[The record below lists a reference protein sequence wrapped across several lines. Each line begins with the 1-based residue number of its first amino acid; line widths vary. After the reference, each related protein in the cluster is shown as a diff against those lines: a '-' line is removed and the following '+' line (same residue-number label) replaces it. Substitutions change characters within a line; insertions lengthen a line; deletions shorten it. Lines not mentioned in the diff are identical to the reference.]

1 MNTLRSALA
10 RGLAALSLAAVL
22 LAPPAAAAVHEDD
35 WLKVETPD
43 KVSPGSGF
51 QVKVTL
57 KRDLGPEDNVTVA
70 MHRMKPDGNWRDT
83 GEWRPPQSM
92 KKGET
97 KVYSF
102 TAAWAEDIGHFGPL
116 VFTAPKGDW
125 NKATHKLFCGKIE
138 WAMNPEQAA
147 AKKKQQEEAEARK
160 RPPAGITYKKS
171 WLQPRGCFK
180 PGTDEPLKELRE
192 GDSFELVADYYLDP
206 SEYWNDKCHVVAF
219 PCGPW
224 IDNPD
229 GVYEKG
235 AHHVGYE
242 GLGWSFKAVTPG
254 KGTVRFRQTLKK
266 AYRYNSL
273 FYHVRFRGG
282 DDKDFPWTK
291 TCGAPAIARHLDGL
305 DLVAPVPGGLFVQG
319 REKPV
324 LDLLAAPGSK
334 QGAEVSIRLFALDSD
349 GKLDEVGVA
358 KAAMPAEG
366 ATAKVDLSSV
376 VGRRLGCF
384 LAEGRCGDLA
394 VDAFFAVIPDV
405 RKALGGRKAPFGAT
419 DLSTEDECAAAGRL
433 GLSVCRLF
441 IGWGGL
447 VPQRGQ
453 YRFDGLAARMDRM
466 EKHGV
471 QPWLMLTGAPEWVLP
486 PDVHSPGFEPYPF
499 DEAGWRESIRAISQ
513 KFGRRVYGI
522 EWLNEIVPGNKSKN
536 PVADYKRFCEI
547 GAEELHK
554 VNPKA
559 KSILAGGLWPRNFRL
574 DMLGAG
580 IDRCID
586 VLPIHYS
593 SYEGAKEALADA
605 ASGGVKSVWND
616 ETASGISVWRMPGRE
631 ALERSVLMSRYILRT
646 WPEQLAAGVDG
657 LIYFGGE
664 ANPAG
669 NWKYLLDDHTPRP
682 VAATLAVMSAKLG
695 DARPVGVYYAEPG
708 ARVVVFEKP
717 DGSALAVVGSLN
729 GDPAS
734 APVSVKLPAAPGAK
748 VVRTDHQGNATALA
762 AGADGTVAV
771 SAGAMPAFYEGLPLD
786 PLAIRCALEIDG
798 QDTVVPKPAVSF
810 VRSSAPSLRAAVR
823 NPLRVPVEGVVG
835 FAIGG
840 KDAGRKPFK
849 LAPGA
854 SEHLVLDVPAGVL
867 PDGLADAVAGLS
879 WKPGKATKPVSAK
892 RAFTVDTIDPSS
904 LGNLLA
910 NGSFEKGKN
919 GWNGNGSIVDLPGG
933 RPGEEGRALSL
944 DHAEGYVQ
952 CLQKVPNPAP
962 GRELLYTAWVRTE
975 DMYAGSNLSLV
986 RKDGAWNNLYIPDV
1000 FCAPK
1005 DSAGAWQIMV
1015 KAFSTDP
1022 DNKDIQVQ
1030 PVAKGKNGT
1039 ALYDHVRLTVRDG
1052 SDWAAEAYRTAKP
1065 KAIDGDLSDWDFAD
1079 PLPLLGGNQIASEAG
1094 YRWTPE
1100 NLSGVAQLAWDAD
1113 SLYLAVRVRDDVHAA
1128 QTGEKTLEG
1137 DALQI
1142 GLHPANRIPGTEA
1155 RAIEW
1160 HVSAASPGSGS
1171 GKHTVFRPAAHA
1183 AGLASGQLA
1192 KDSSTYEIAVKR
1204 AGKDTCYELRI
1215 PWTEAG
1221 GVRPQPG
1228 VRLGLSLRLLDADNG
1243 AARGS
1248 AAWGRGLAPSWSP
1261 SAFGS
1266 LVLLP

>member
-1 MNTLRSALA
+1 MKTSFLRVLARSAVLA
-10 RGLAALSLAAVL
+10 LAAFALPSS
-22 LAPPAAAAVHEDD
+22 AAVHEDD
-35 WLKVETPD
+35 WFRVETPD
-43 KVSPGSGF
+43 QMTPGSGF

-57 KRDLGPEDNVTVA
+57 KGDLGADENVSVA
-70 MHRMKPDGNWRDT
+70 MHRFKNDGGWRDT
-83 GEWRPPQSM
+83 GEWRPPQTI

-102 TAAWAEDIGHFGPL
+102 TARWEEDVGYFGPL
-116 VFTAPKGDW
+116 VFSAPRGDW
-125 NKATHKLFCGKIE
+125 NKATHKLFCGKIV
-138 WAMNPEQAA
+138 WPMTAEQAA

-160 RPPAGITYKKS
+160 RPPEGITYKKS
-171 WLQPRGCFK
+171 WLQPRGFFK
-180 PGTDEPLKELRE
+180 VGTDEPLKELRE
-192 GDSFELVADYYLDP
+192 GDSFEVVADYYLDA

-229 GVYEKG
+229 GEYEKH

-254 KGTVRFRQTLKK
+254 KGTVRFKQTLKK

-291 TCGAPAIARHLDGL
+291 TCGAPAIVRHLDGL
-305 DLVAPVPGGLFVQG
+305 DLVADTAGGLFVAG

-324 LDLLAAPGSK
+324 LDLVAAAGSTP
-334 QGAEVSIRLFALDSD
+334 GAEVSIRIFALDSD
-349 GKLDEVGVA
+349 GKIEEVGVA
-358 KAAMPAEG
+358 KAAMPAPG
-366 ATAKVDLSSV
+366 GTAKVDLSGV
-376 VGRRLGCF
+376 VGNRLGCF
-384 LAEGRCGDLA
+384 LAEGRCGDLG
-394 VDAFFAVIPDV
+394 VDAFFGVIPDV
-405 RKALGGRKAPFGAT
+405 DKALGGRRAPFGAT
-419 DLSTEDECAAAGRL
+419 DLHTELECETAAKL
-433 GLSVCRLF
+433 GFSVNRMF
-441 IGWGGL
+441 TPWSGL
-447 VPQRGQ
+447 VPRRGE
-453 YRFDGLAARMDRM
+453 YRFDGLSASMDRQLR
-466 EKHGV
+466 HGIR
-471 QPWLMLTGAPEWVLP
+471 PWLMLTGAPEWVLP

-499 DEAGWRESIRAISQ
+499 DEAGWRESIRAISE
-513 KFGRRVYGI
+513 KFGKRVYGI

-536 PVADYKRFCEI
+536 PVADYRRFCEI

-559 KSILAGGLWPRNFRL
+559 KSVLAGGLWPRNFRL
-574 DMLGAG
+574 DLLGAG
-580 IDRCID
+580 IDHCID
-586 VLPIHYS
+586 VLPLHYG
-593 SYEGAKEALADA
+593 SYEGAKEMLADA

-616 ETASGISVWRMPGRE
+616 ESASGISVWRMPGRE
-631 ALERSVLMSRYILRT
+631 ALERSVLMSRYVMRA

-657 LIYFGGE
+657 IIYFGGE

-717 DGSALAVVGSLN
+717 DGSALTVVGSLN
-729 GDPAS
+729 GDPSS
-734 APVSVKLPAAPGAK
+734 APVEVKLPAAPGAK

-762 AGADGTVAV
+762 ARADGTLAV

-786 PLAIRCALEIDG
+786 PLAIRCALEIDA
-798 QDTVVPKPAVSF
+798 QDSVVPKPSASF
-810 VRSSAPSLRAAVR
+810 VRGADPRLRIAVR
-823 NPLRVPVEGVVG
+823 NPLHVPVEGVVG

-840 KDAGRKPFK
+840 KDAGRKSFR

-854 SEHLVLDVPAGVL
+854 SEHLVLDVPAGLL
-867 PDGLADAVAGLS
+867 PDGVSDAVAGLS
-879 WKPGKATKPVSAK
+879 WKPAGKTTKPVSAQ
-892 RAFTVDTIDPSS
+892 RAFTVYTIDPAT

-910 NGSFEKGKN
+910 NGSFEKGKSE
-919 GWNGNGSIVDLPGG
+919 WHGNGSIVDLPGG
-933 RPGEEGRALSL
+933 RPGEDGHALSL

-975 DMYAGSNLSLV
+975 NMYAGSNLSLV

-1030 PVAKGKNGT
+1030 PVARGKNGT

-1052 SDWAAEAYRTAKP
+1052 SDWAAEAYKTAKP
-1065 KAIDGDLSDWDFAD
+1065 KTIDGDLSDWDFAD
-1079 PLPLLGGNQIASEAG
+1079 PLPLLGGNQIASEGG
-1094 YRWTPE
+1094 YQWTPE

-1113 SLYLAVRVRDDVHAA
+1113 SLYLAVHVRDDVHAA
-1128 QTGEKTLEG
+1128 QTGEKTLDG

-1142 GLHPANRIPGTEA
+1142 GLHPATRIPGTEN

-1215 PWTEAG
+1215 PWT
-1221 GVRPQPG
+1221 
-1228 VRLGLSLRLLDADNG
+1228 
-1243 AARGS
+1243 
-1248 AAWGRGLAPSWSP
+1248 
-1261 SAFGS
+1261 
-1266 LVLLP
+1266 